1 MGTLFI
7 SLSSRGWRFLSR
19 GDFLMYIRA
28 FCCSWRLLRS
38 GAAQPSTF
46 FMGRLRQCTG
56 ITLPSPLAKTGSSGT
71 ELILRP
77 FAIAKWRF
85 SSRSNLPMQ
94 IEAPAAV
101 GYCFAQGPHTPSTFF
116 MGRLRQCTGITL
128 PSPLAKTGISGT
140 ELILRP
146 LGKGRVAFFQP
157 RRSPYADQR
166 TGGRRRLLRS
176 GAAHPKLLFPWDY

>member
-56 ITLPSPLAKTGSSGT
+56 ITLPSPLAKTGISGT

-77 FAIAKWRF
+77 FAIA
-85 SSRSNLPMQ
+85 
-94 IEAPAAV
+94 
-101 GYCFAQGPHTPSTFF
+101 
-116 MGRLRQCTGITL
+116 RL
-128 PSPLAKTGISGT
+128 
-140 ELILRP
+140 
-146 LGKGRVAFFQP
+146 AFFQP

-176 GAAHPKLLFPWDY
+176 GAAHRARLLQLAYWTSVVA

>member
-1 MGTLFI
+1 SIFKGERKFGMGTLFI
-7 SLSSRGWRFLSR
+7 SLSSRDWRILSR

-46 FMGRLRQCTG
+46 FMGRLRQSTD
-56 ITLPSPLAKTGSSGT
+56 ITRPSPLAKNGMRGKAP
-71 ELILRP
+71 ILLSL
-77 FAIAKWRF
+77 AIGEWRF
-85 SSRSNLPMQ
+85 FSRSNLPMQ
-94 IEAPAAV
+94 IEAPSGG
-101 GYCFAQGPHTPSTFF
+101 GYCVAQGPANPSTFF

-146 LGKGRVAFFQP
+146 FAI
-157 RRSPYADQR
+157 
-166 TGGRRRLLRS
+166 
-176 GAAHPKLLFPWDY
+176 